1 MDTNK
6 RQMPKNQVGKIR
18 GAVVVTALLWFLLA
32 LPGACFSPQPSA
44 KQADDLAALH
54 QAGLNKD
61 RSQVPALLAALK
73 NPDDPIKRSYAF
85 VALHALAQMGA
96 TEALPAIN
104 ALLATSHDTG
114 LVNYAITAKARLL
127 AESGAQAIKDPK
139 VRAQVKLAML
149 YQQTGLT
156 PNALNAAAKEYQVFV
171 GTPGTPVPIGV
182 CLMREAADVLYQE
195 GVASSAVEAAPPDY
209 SLDPASA
216 LKVRMAP
223 LSPKERINALIEQL
237 ANMKT
242 YMPSEPYAIQLLA
255 DMGLAAE
262 QAVDAKLVDM
272 DLHQEQ
278 YDGLGFRALFDV
290 LRGIGDASQTSLV
303 QDFARDP
310 TREAAD
316 AAAGALADVSAGRKL
331 VLAMGY

>member
-1 MDTNK
+1 MEINNCQSF
-6 RQMPKNQVGKIR
+6 RHLIR
-18 GAVVVTALLWFLLA
+18 MMGSVTF
-32 LPGACFSPQPSA
+32 
-44 KQADDLAALH
+44 LAALFCLLAATSGMCMGPH
-54 QAGLNKD
+54 PDKKQANELTIFRKAGLTKD
-61 RSQVPALLAALK
+61 RSLASALIIALK
-73 NPDDPIKRSYAF
+73 NPPERFYTF

>member
-1 MDTNK
+1 MEINNCQSF
-6 RQMPKNQVGKIR
+6 RHLIR
-18 GAVVVTALLWFLLA
+18 MMGSVTF
-32 LPGACFSPQPSA
+32 
-44 KQADDLAALH
+44 LAALFCLLAATSGMCMGPH
-54 QAGLNKD
+54 PDKKQANELTIFRKAGLTKD
-61 RSQVPALLAALK
+61 RSLASALIIALK
-73 NPDDPIKRSYAF
+73 NPPERFYTF

-223 LSPKERINALIEQL
+223 LSPKERINALVEQL
-237 ANMKT
+237 ANLKK
-242 YMPSEPYAIQLLA
+242 YPPSEYYTVQLLA
-255 DMGLAAE
+255 DMGAAAE
-262 QAVDAKLVDM
+262 QAIDAKIVDM
-272 DLHQEQ
+272 DLHQNE
-278 YDGLGFRALFDV
+278 YTVGFMALFDV
-290 LRGIGDASQTSLV
+290 LRCIGDTSQSSFV
-303 QDFARDP
+303 EDFTRDP
-310 TREAAD
+310 SRASGQAAERSY
-316 AAAGALADVSAGRKL
+316 ADILRGEK
-331 VLAMGY
+331 VLFAIGY